1 MSPISETAEKRRR
14 LRKLYVTRDYVQS
27 QYFCCGRCALRTL
40 FDIPNLGRL
49 LQSRVNSPP
58 SVHGS
63 VLMADEKKSRW
74 KIPLG
79 LMAGVAGAAVLV
91 LRGCWHR
98 KMSWPVRAQGHS
110 YQVCLGCGIKRLFD
124 EKSFRAYGPY
134 SYDLNRLIARNS
146 RDSDTQTP
154 QQRPA

>member
-1 MSPISETAEKRRR
+1 
-14 LRKLYVTRDYVQS
+14 LYVTRDYAQS
-27 QYFCCGRCALRTL
+27 QYFLLAQVCPSYPFYDLQALR
-40 FDIPNLGRL
+40 GL
-49 LQSRVNSPP
+49 LQSRESSSPKGLGDP
-58 SVHGS
+58 
-63 VLMADEKKSRW
+63 VLMAKEKKSRW

-79 LMAGVAGAAVLV
+79 LFATGVAGAAVLV

-98 KMSWPVRAQGHS
+98 KMSWPVRAQNHT

-134 SYDLNRLIARNS
+134 SYDLNRLIARDS
-146 RDSDTQTP
+146 RTSEKQAP